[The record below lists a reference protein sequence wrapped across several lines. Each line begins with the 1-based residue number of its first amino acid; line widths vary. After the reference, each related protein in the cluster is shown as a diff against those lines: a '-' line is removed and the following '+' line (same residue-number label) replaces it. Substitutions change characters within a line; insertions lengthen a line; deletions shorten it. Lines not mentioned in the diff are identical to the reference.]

1 MSRMKF
7 GLVLL
12 ASAGVSLAG
21 GSLPAAAQNTHRT
34 TEQLAAQRRPQ
45 IVIHPRHRLGP
56 NATRHCVS
64 WLAKENWPNGQVVI
78 TPQKRCW
85 WED

>member
-1 MSRMKF
+1 MSAMRF

-12 ASAGVSLAG
+12 ASAAVLPAG
-21 GSLPAAAQNTHRT
+21 GLLPAAAQNSHRT
-34 TEQLAAQRRPQ
+34 IEQLAAQRRPV
-45 IVIHPRHRLGP
+45 IVVHPRRRLGP
-56 NATRHCVS
+56 NATRHCVA
-64 WLAKENWPNGQVVI
+64 WLAKRNWPNGQVVL